1 MNLPVLVLLAVFLLI
16 ALRQILLPRMGIWQ
30 IMLAGALAVLL
41 TGQISPRRALEAIDP
56 DVMLFLFGMF
66 VVGAALEESGYLSHL
81 SSRFLRARSVDSL
94 VLRLLFLM
102 GFSSALLMNDTL
114 AIIGT
119 PLVLLL
125 ARRHGLPPRLLLLT
139 LAFAVTTGSV
149 LSPIGNP
156 QNLLIALRLERPFL
170 LFFRYLLLPTLVNL
184 LLAYLLLRLFHRRHF
199 GRRLRRDPQERIR
212 DRELAR
218 LCRLSLGLAL
228 GLVGAKVVAAVFL
241 PRLDFRLTYIA
252 LGSALPLLLFS
263 RKRLRLL
270 RLVDWPTLV
279 FFASM
284 FVLMESVWS
293 TGFFQSLLE
302 RTSLNLLSVPS
313 ILLVGVLLSQLL
325 SNVPLVALYLP
336 LLLHAGASSRALV
349 TLAAGSTLAGNLTIL
364 GAASNVIIIQNA
376 ERRGET
382 LTFFEFVRVGL
393 PLTLLQLGV
402 CWLFLEFS

>member
-94 VLRLLFLM
+94 VLRLLFFM